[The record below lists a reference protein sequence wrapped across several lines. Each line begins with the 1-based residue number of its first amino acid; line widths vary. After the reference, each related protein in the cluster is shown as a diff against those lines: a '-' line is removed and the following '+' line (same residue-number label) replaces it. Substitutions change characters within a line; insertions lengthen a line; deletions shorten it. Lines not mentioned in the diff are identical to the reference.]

1 MPWIVLGNRHDAE
14 DAAQDAFV
22 VAFHKLP
29 GLRGRSKYGHW
40 LLKITRRQALRCA
53 KRRRQPLPLDR
64 AVEEWPPRRTV
75 PAPQSGGPEP
85 ADAGE
90 TRGNT
95 SLLQW
100 SFCPTDRR
108 SDRAPARY
116 RHQAAFTSLYAV
128 ACDAQGARRCMM
140 IRHFSSAS
148 SNSVAVSAP
157 QRRWWTT

>member
-1 MPWIVLGNRHDAE
+1 MPIRSDSELVAQVQGGNHGAYGELVKRYERSVLAVALDVFGNRHDAE

-108 SDRAPARY
+108 SDRAPARS
-116 RHQAAFTSLYAV
+116 RH
-128 ACDAQGARRCMM
+128 
-140 IRHFSSAS
+140 
-148 SNSVAVSAP
+148 
-157 QRRWWTT
+157 